1 LKPGPQVGQ
10 AMKFLLEL
18 RLDNG
23 PLGPEEA
30 ERRLREWA
38 AQN

>member
-1 LKPGPQVGQ
+1 
-10 AMKFLLEL
+10 MKFLLEL

-23 PLGPEEA
+23 PVGPDEA
-30 ERRLREWA
+30 ERRLREWWS